1 MKLKQITAAALA
13 LVLLTVLS
21 ACGTAPV
28 PQGGIPAPDVQ
39 TEDVPADAD
48 TSPAP
53 DDGAPRKEEE
63 AGEMDGPEEA
73 ETGKTLR
80 LYIDGKEIAVDW
92 EDNESAEALAT
103 LAASGPLTVQMSMY
117 GGFEQVGPLG
127 SRLPDSDERI
137 TAATGDIVLY
147 SGSRIVIF
155 YGSNTWEYTRLG
167 KIAGMTDEEIAGLL
181 GNGDVTVTIAY
192 E

>member
-21 ACGTAPV
+21 ACGTAPAQ
-28 PQGGIPAPDVQ
+28 QGEIPAPDVQ
-39 TEDVPADAD
+39 TENVTADDGA
-48 TSPAP
+48 SPAP

-63 AGEMDGPEEA
+63 TGEMNGSEEA

-80 LYIDGKEIAVDW
+80 LYVDGKEIAVDW
-92 EDNESAEALAT
+92 EENESAEALAA
-103 LAASGPLTVQMSMY
+103 LAASGPLAVQMSMY
-117 GGFEQVGPLG
+117 GGFEQVGSLG

-181 GNGDVTVTIAY
+181 GNGDVTVTVTI